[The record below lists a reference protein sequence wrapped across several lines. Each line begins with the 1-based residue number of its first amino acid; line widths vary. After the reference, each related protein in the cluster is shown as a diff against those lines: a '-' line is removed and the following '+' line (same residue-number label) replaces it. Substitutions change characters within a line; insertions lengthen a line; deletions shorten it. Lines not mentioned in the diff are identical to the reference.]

1 MGVPDMKEYSVQE
14 AEAVLDR
21 ATKDIWLEQPEDIRR
36 MLRRNVEIEKNF
48 SVWVSCNGRIDNFNA
63 ILYSWYTQMER
74 GDGDVRF
81 WQSLLSFEM
90 DRYSQLMRNQYDMVD
105 AAHILEVCA
114 RGYAGAETMDQLL
127 ALTRSALFYVAQ
139 LAYWVDMSIPW
150 DKISTAF
157 SQIMREQG

>member
-81 WQSLLSFEM
+81 WRSLLSFEM
-90 DRYSQLMRNQYDMVD
+90 DRYSQLMRNQYDMVV
-105 AAHILEVCA
+105 AAHILEGCA

-127 ALTRSALFYVAQ
+127 ALTRSALFNGAQ
-139 LAYWVDMSIPW
+139 LA
-150 DKISTAF
+150 
-157 SQIMREQG
+157 